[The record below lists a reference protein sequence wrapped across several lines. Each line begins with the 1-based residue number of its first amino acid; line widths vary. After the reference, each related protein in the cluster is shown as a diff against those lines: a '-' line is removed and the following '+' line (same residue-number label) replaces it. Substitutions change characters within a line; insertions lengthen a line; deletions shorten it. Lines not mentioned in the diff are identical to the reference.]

1 MSLNRAFPNRLERS
15 AACSMPFVLKLTPEA
30 RPAKIPFSLA
40 TECAWRS
47 KITVV
52 TAQGYRDL
60 VKHTC

>member
-1 MSLNRAFPNRLERS
+1 L
-15 AACSMPFVLKLTPEA
+15 PFVLKLTPEA

-52 TAQGYRDL
+52 TEQGYRDL
-60 VKHTC
+60 AKHTC